1 MKRKSNLII
10 LTVMLVLL
18 CLGLFA
24 ACGNNKVDYF
34 QYGEDNLG
42 GVGKLVRWMH
52 GWMGEGNYGW
62 TVVVFTV
69 FLKLITLPLDMWQ
82 RISTRKSTL
91 KMQKMQPLAEEID
104 KRYGANTQRAN
115 AEKQKLYKKQGYSML
130 STCLPMIVTMVIFFV
145 MFGGLR
151 DYSTYSSVMNFR
163 ALSDT
168 YIESYYDYAEND
180 TENSKWQAYWE
191 GETTESG
198 KEWKGLKYYKEQAGD
213 KTKDYKNWG
222 TQLLEGIGEFSTV
235 YQKDGIHDT
244 YKEQALASV
253 SEYYKNHHEGWL
265 WIENVWQPDTWA
277 SIMPGYDDSSNGF
290 SSTVNMEAFDSDGG
304 VNHYAMI
311 RDAVLKTGGHGAN
324 GSWNGLM
331 LLPILSIGLSFL
343 SIFITQLMDKKTK
356 KNKDGESA
364 PKPNAQQAATNKTMM
379 IIMPLMMAFF
389 GFMYTGAFAIYM
401 VSNYILS
408 ILATV
413 ALRWPVEKI
422 VEKSLAKSDKKE
434 NKQKADY
441 MR

>member
-1 MKRKSNLII
+1 MKRKANLII
-10 LTVMLVLL
+10 GIVLLVLL
-18 CLGLFA
+18 CLGVFT
-24 ACGNNKVDYF
+24 ACGQKAVDYF
-34 QYGEDNLG
+34 QYSENDLPA
-42 GVGKLVRWMH
+42 VGKLVRWMH

-62 TVVVFTV
+62 TVVVFTL

-91 KMQKMQPLAEEID
+91 KMQQIQPLMEEID

-115 AEKQKLYKKQGYSML
+115 QEKQKLYKKQGYSMF

-168 YIESYYDYAEND
+168 YMESYVELVEND
-180 TENSKWQAYWE
+180 TENANWNVYWNGDGADWQGMAH
-191 GETTESG
+191 
-198 KEWKGLKYYKEQAGD
+198 YKEQAGD
-213 KTKDYKNWG
+213 KAENYEKWGKGMLKGISDFRTKFGDDVGNAYRDKA
-222 TQLLEGIGEFSTV
+222 LESV
-235 YQKDGIHDT
+235 AT
-244 YKEQALASV
+244 YYEQ
-253 SEYYKNHHEGWL
+253 HHESWL
-265 WIENVWQPDTWA
+265 WIENVWQPDTWV
-277 SIMPGYDDSSNGF
+277 SIMPTLDDSNTGF
-290 SSTVNMEAFDSDGG
+290 SKIVDMNAFGTDGG
-304 VNHYAMI
+304 EGHYNMI

-331 LLPILSIGLSFL
+331 LLPILSVGLSFL
-343 SIFITQLMDKKTK
+343 SIFISQLMDKKNK
-356 KNKDGESA
+356 KSKNGEDA

-379 IIMPLMMAFF
+379 IMMPLMMAFF

-401 VSNYILS
+401 VCNYLLS
-408 ILATV
+408 IITTV

-422 VEKSLAKSDKKE
+422 VEKSLARGEKKE
-434 NKQKADY
+434 KKSGKADY